1 MAEAKPDNPTDQV
14 FRPVGRAFFV
24 YYAWIAVWLLG
35 PVINPGVGV
44 PVWLGV
50 LLALPV
56 AAAVVYMKW
65 GQEYRLTSRGVVK
78 RWRWPSPREQ
88 EIPWERLG
96 EVLVRR
102 GFTQSLL
109 RVGNLILPDASGGPD
124 MFWFGLSE
132 PKEIKALIDGR
143 RP

>member
-1 MAEAKPDNPTDQV
+1 MAKAETPLDQV
-14 FRPVGRAFFV
+14 FRPVGRAFLV
-24 YYAWIAVWLLG
+24 YYVWIAVWLLG
-35 PVINPGVGV
+35 PPINPAMGV

-78 RWRWPSPREQ
+78 SWRWPSPHEQ
-88 EIPWERLG
+88 EIPWDRLG

-109 RVGNLILPDASGGPD
+109 RVGNLILQDTSGGPG